1 MEEGIFFEIKGL
13 EKSFSGLKATNN
25 VSLSIKKGEVCSII
39 GPNGAGKTTLFN
51 LITGLIKPDSGK
63 IYFLNNDI
71 TDHSTVDIVRAGIA
85 RSFQIVN
92 NFPRF
97 TVYDNIM
104 IARLGYKKM
113 AMKML
118 TPAKSIGKSE
128 ILDLID
134 RIGLTKEAYTLA
146 GKLSHGDQKR
156 LEVGIALASNPT
168 LLLLDEPTAGMSSEE
183 KGGILETIK
192 KIMKENNCTV
202 FLCEHDM
209 KVIFSV
215 SDTIWVLHNGAVVM
229 SGTVE
234 EIRNNNLVKEIYLGE
249 AE

>member
-1 MEEGIFFEIKGL
+1 MGDTFFEIIGL
-13 EKSFSGLKATNN
+13 EKSFRGLKATNN

-51 LITGLIKPDSGK
+51 LITGLIKPDAGK
-63 IYFLNNDI
+63 IYFMGKDI
-71 TDHSTVDIVRAGIA
+71 TGHSPVDIVHAGIA

-104 IARLGYKKM
+104 IAALGYKKL
-113 AMKML
+113 AMKMF
-118 TPAKSIGKSE
+118 TPAKGIAKNE
-128 ILDLID
+128 IMELID
-134 RIGLTKEAYTLA
+134 RIGLAKEAHSLA
-146 GKLSHGDQKR
+146 GELSHGDQKR
-156 LEVGIALASNPT
+156 LEVGIALASHPS
-168 LLLLDEPTAGMSSEE
+168 LLLLDEPTAGMSSDE

-192 KIMKENNCTV
+192 RVMKESDCTV

-215 SDTIWVLHNGAVVM
+215 SDTIWVLHNGAVVT
-229 SGTVE
+229 SGTVD
-234 EIRNNNLVKEIYLGE
+234 EIRNNSLVKEIYLGE

>member
-1 MEEGIFFEIKGL
+1 MGDTFFEIIGL
-13 EKSFSGLKATNN
+13 DKSFRGLKATNK

-51 LITGLIKPDSGK
+51 LITGLIKPDAGK
-63 IYFLNNDI
+63 IFFQGKDI
-71 TDHSTVDIVRAGIA
+71 TAHSPVEIVHTGIA

-104 IARLGYKKM
+104 IAVLGYKRQ
-113 AMKML
+113 ALKML
-118 TPAKSIGKSE
+118 TPAKSIGRNE
-128 ILDLID
+128 IMELID
-134 RIGLTKEAYTLA
+134 RIGLAKEANTLA
-146 GKLSHGDQKR
+146 GELSHGDQKR
-156 LEVGIALASNPT
+156 LEVGIALASNPS

-192 KIMKENNCTV
+192 RIMKENNCTV

-209 KVIFSV
+209 KVIFSI
-215 SDTIWVLHNGAVVM
+215 SDTIWVLHNGTVVT

-234 EIRNNNLVKEIYLGE
+234 EIRNNALVREIYLGE